1 MYDVMIHGG
10 EVIDPATHRYGRH
23 DVDVREGR
31 IAAILHDLPAAD
43 ATRVVDAHGQ
53 YVTPGLIDLH
63 THCYWGAT
71 YWGIDA
77 DPVAARTG
85 VTTWVDA
92 GSAGAYSFPGF
103 RRYAV
108 EGSRTRIL
116 AFLNIATIGLIA
128 RTYELGTLDY
138 CDVDLGAAIVEANRD
153 VIVGVKA
160 RIDRDTT
167 RGTGLEPLR
176 RARQLADR
184 VALPLMV
191 HIGLAPPQLRD
202 IAALLRPGDILT
214 HCCTGHENRLV
225 DAEGAVHPYIRRLW
239 EQGVI
244 LDLGHGSGSF
254 SYESAE
260 AMLAAGIPP
269 DVISSDIHQLS
280 VLGPLYDLPSALS
293 KYLTMGM
300 PLHEVVARA
309 TVRPAA
315 AIGRP
320 ELGRLEVGAPA
331 DIAVFRLEE
340 GDYTFYD
347 VAMRARHGTARLIN
361 TAAYRAGELL
371 PPAPEAPPAPW
382 VATDFPV
389 EQRPALGGLRQGAP
403 RGER

>member
-1 MYDVMIHGG
+1 MYDLVIRGG
-10 EVIDPATHRYGRH
+10 EVIDPASERYGAY
-23 DVDVREGR
+23 DVAVRDGL
-31 IAAILHDLPAAD
+31 IAAVAPDLPVEDAA
-43 ATRVVDAHGQ
+43 RVVDARGQ
-53 YVTPGLIDLH
+53 YVTPGLVDLH

-85 VTTWVDA
+85 VTTWLDA

-108 EGSRTRIL
+108 EGSRARIL

-191 HIGLAPPQLRD
+191 HIGMAPPPLWE

-260 AMLAAGIPP
+260 AMLAAGMPP

-293 KYLTMGM
+293 KYLAMGL
-300 PLHEVVARA
+300 PLHDVVARA

-320 ELGRLEVGAPA
+320 ELGRLEVGAAA
-331 DIAVFRLEE
+331 DIALFRLED
-340 GDYTFYD
+340 GAYTFHD
-347 VAMRARHGTARLIN
+347 VAMRARRGTARLIN
-361 TAAYRAGELL
+361 TATYRAGELL
-371 PPAPEAPPAPW
+371 PPSLEAPPAPW

-389 EQRPALGGLRQGAP
+389 EQRPALGGLSQME
-403 RGER
+403 ER

>member
-1 MYDVMIHGG
+1 MFDLIIHGG
-10 EVIDPATHRYGRH
+10 HLVDPGGGRDGVY
-23 DVDVREGR
+23 DVAVREGL
-31 IAAILHDLPAAD
+31 IAAVAPDLAAAD
-43 ATRVVDAHGQ
+43 AARVVDAHGQ

-108 EGSRTRIL
+108 EGSRARIL

-128 RTYELGTLDY
+128 RTYELSTLDY

-153 VIVGVKA
+153 VIVGIKA

-191 HIGLAPPQLRD
+191 HIGLAPPPLRD

-280 VLGPLYDLPSALS
+280 VLGPLYDLPSTLS
-293 KYLTMGM
+293 KYLSMGM
-300 PLHEVVARA
+300 PLHDVVDRA

-340 GDYTFYD
+340 GDYTFHD

-361 TAAYRAGELL
+361 TAAYRAGEPL
-371 PPAPEAPPAPW
+371 PPAAEAPPAPW
-382 VATDFPV
+382 VAADFPV
-389 EQRPALGGLRQGAP
+389 EQRPALGGLRQDV
-403 RGER
+403 

>member
-1 MYDVMIHGG
+1 MYDLIIHGG
-10 EVIDPATHRYGRH
+10 EVIDPAADRYGRH
-23 DVDVREGR
+23 DVAVREGR
-31 IAAILHDLPAAD
+31 IAAIAPDLPAAD
-43 ATRVVDAHGQ
+43 AARVVDAHGQ

-108 EGSRTRIL
+108 EGSRARIL

-138 CDVDLGAAIVEANRD
+138 CDVDLGATIVEANRD
-153 VIVGVKA
+153 VIVGIKA

-191 HIGLAPPQLRD
+191 HIGQAPPPLRE

-225 DAEGAVHPYIRRLW
+225 DADGAVHPYIRRLW
-239 EQGVI
+239 EQGVV
-244 LDLGHGSGSF
+244 LDLGLGTGSF
-254 SYESAE
+254 SYASAE
-260 AMLAAGIPP
+260 AMLDAGMPP

-280 VLGPLYDLPSALS
+280 VLGPMYDLPSTLS
-293 KYLTMGM
+293 KYLNLG
-300 PLHEVVARA
+300 LSLREVVARA
-309 TVRPAA
+309 TTRPAA
-315 AIGRP
+315 AISRP
-320 ELGRLEVGAPA
+320 ELGRLAVGAPA
-331 DIAVFRLEE
+331 DIALFRLEK
-340 GDYTFYD
+340 GDYTFRD
-347 VAMRARHGTARLIN
+347 VAMRERHGAVWLVN
-361 TAAYRAGELL
+361 TATYRGGALMPRGA
-371 PPAPEAPPAPW
+371 APPPAPW
-382 VATDFPV
+382 VVTDFPAA
-389 EQRPALGGLRQGAP
+389 QRQGS
-403 RGER
+403 